1 MRAARPRPSRT
12 GPWPLALVL
21 ACSLLAGACATVPR
35 REPLAPE
42 VVAAVATLERRWQSF
57 VDLRTLANLQIR
69 RAERTERLSGALLL
83 RAPGSLRFE
92 ALSTFGPPILLVGAG
107 ADGVVVWEVLKN
119 RAYLLP
125 SSPDANRRWLGLALG
140 AEDLVALLAGH
151 VRPLKEPQT
160 GAILPADD
168 TGPSLVLTGGD
179 TRQRIWMDLD
189 TGQVRKVEWS
199 GGKQPLLVGFTG
211 GGPEEPI
218 TALSL
223 STPDGRLAVS
233 ARYQRPLLNSGF
245 DADLIRVSVPQTVEM
260 QDFR

>member
-1 MRAARPRPSRT
+1 MVARP
-12 GPWPLALVL
+12 LVL
-21 ACSLLAGACATVPR
+21 LLAVGVLAAACATVPR

-42 VVAAVATLERRWQSF
+42 VTAAVAALERRWQSF
-57 VDLRTLANLQIR
+57 ADLRTLANLEIR
-69 RAERTERLSGALLL
+69 RGERTERLAGALLL
-83 RAPGSLRFE
+83 RAPAALRFE

-107 ADGVVVWEVLKN
+107 DDGVVVWEVLKN

-151 VRPLKEPQT
+151 VRPLKEPAT
-160 GAILPADD
+160 GAVLPADD
-168 TGPSLVLTGGD
+168 AGPSLTLSAGD
-179 TRQRIWMDLD
+179 TTQRIWMDLE
-189 TGQVRKVEWS
+189 TGQARKVEWT
-199 GGKQPLLVGFTG
+199 GGKQPLRVSFTG
-211 GGPEEPI
+211 GGPSEPI
-218 TALSL
+218 AALAL